1 MENNVN
7 HSKFSVSLGLFDYIN
22 PILYG
27 ITTFTIIRNMDHA
40 MRRWTYILFII
51 GAVISLIFGITIPTI
66 KLLVGL
72 GKVKFKMP
80 VNIVFF
86 VNIGIF
92 ISGITLFKTI
102 FNINLYLFIVLIF
115 AVSLLLLFL
124 FNKTKKF
131 NTIAVLTGAA
141 GYLLIYYSLIT
152 LSLRNDFITP
162 VILYALAIF
171 LFIFL
176 CFIGIKANLKDAKVH
191 WVIEISN
198 VLCQLLVAI
207 GTIILFGFITI

>member
-1 MENNVN
+1 MENNAN

-22 PILYG
+22 PMLYG

-40 MRRWTYILFII
+40 MSRWTYILFII

-102 FNINLYLFIVLIF
+102 FNINLYLFIALIF
-115 AVSLLLLFL
+115 AVSLLLLLL

-131 NTIAVLTGAA
+131 NTIAVLTGAS

-162 VILYALAIF
+162 VILYALAIL

-207 GTIILFGFITI
+207 GTIILFSFITI